1 MSSMTLPFAEIGAG
15 VAVGEPLPPGY
26 EHVSRRALL
35 VLVGVTG
42 VGKST
47 TLAAAQAAGLRYR
60 LLPDRREL
68 TDRLILPAAQAQRGE
83 TPAPVRDRAQRF
95 ALTRLYRETHPGGM
109 GDALAQ
115 LAVAPA
121 LLAGLL
127 LFDGLRGANEVVAA
141 ARQLPA
147 ARFVLLDA
155 PDAVRVTRLMGRN
168 DPFDAIGAGDGDGA
182 ADQAGTLSD
191 FAALG
196 LPEAAGLVA
205 TREEQALLA
214 LVRSGAVTAEQLRGS
229 LAIVTEERR
238 NYDPAA
244 TRAALLAAAAERTL
258 LVDTHAL
265 PPAAV
270 AAAILHFIE
279 KAGL

>member
-1 MSSMTLPFAEIGAG
+1 LPHFLEIMSSKTLPFAEISAG
-15 VAVGEPLPPGY
+15 VAVGAPLPPGY
-26 EHVSRRALL
+26 ELVRLRPLL

-47 TLAAAQAAGLRYR
+47 ALAAAQAAGLRYQ

-68 TDRLILPAAQAQRGE
+68 TDRLILPAAQVQRGE
-83 TPAPVRDRAQRF
+83 APAPVKDRAQRF

-127 LFDGLRGANEVVAA
+127 LFDGLRGANEVAA
-141 ARQLPA
+141 AAQRLPA
-147 ARFVLLDA
+147 AHFVLLDA
-155 PDAVRVTRLMGRN
+155 PDAVRVTRLMGRK
-168 DPFDAIGAGDGDGA
+168 DPFDAIAGGDGMTE
-182 ADQAGTLSD
+182 QAGALPD

-196 LPEAAGLVA
+196 LPEVAGLLA
-205 TREEQALLA
+205 AREEQALLA
-214 LVRSGAVTAEQLRGS
+214 LVRSGVVTAEQLRS
-229 LAIVTEERR
+229 S
-238 NYDPAA
+238 
-244 TRAALLAAAAERTL
+244 RAALLATAPERTL

-265 PPAAV
+265 SPDAV
-270 AAAILHFIE
+270 AAAILHFTE